1 MSICKNNYESGEDY
15 DNTEWL
21 DDLIDRLIN
30 KGNSD

>member
-1 MSICKNNYESGEDY
+1 MSICINNFENSKEN

-30 KGNSD
+30 KGNSH